1 MLTGSGPFQTGRAVR
16 RVQAAWTEGLS
27 WLTVEGQSSRGS
39 GYGNAISLGSPERR
53 LLDLDQMGAPA
64 FYDPNSPDEQPVALP
79 NAPIRRIND
88 HIGLQPPLSRRGHG
102 PGVLLFLNSTKGV
115 ERSPKPL
122 DPGPVQKWAE
132 EGFAVAFTTGIPS
145 GSTVQKLLTE
155 AENAFRESPEI
166 VDIQNK
172 FAVIGS
178 PDASHLTKPTLL
190 HTRQD
195 ETVKITNELVQKHS
209 YPVASGTFVLPTSA
223 DYDPGSASV
232 AHTRSLVFLRKH
244 LGGPHF
250 DLEAIWDEHC
260 YFEFEAR
267 SVAKTMATMVAEPYV
282 NHVPTM
288 TGGVGRENLTRF
300 YRDHFIFSCV
310 SPLDSQTH
318 ESVYGAVRNR
328 NPADARLQVISR
340 TVGPDRVYL
349 MLIADE
355 FIYHITHDRTV
366 DWLLPQVPPTGKKL
380 AIPMMAVVNIRGD
393 RLYNEH
399 IWWDQA
405 TALMQC
411 GILPTHLPYPTPEGQ
426 PKMTIRI
433 PAAGVETANMLVDE
447 TQGKSNEMLG
457 EGWGLIKHAD

>member
-1 MLTGSGPFQTGRAVR
+1 
-16 RVQAAWTEGLS
+16 
-27 WLTVEGQSSRGS
+27 
-39 GYGNAISLGSPERR
+39 
-53 LLDLDQMGAPA
+53 MGAPA

-172 FAVIGS
+172 FAVIVYDEDCVQEVSQALADNQRFVCLVGYGYPAGS
-178 PDASHLTKPTLL
+178 PDPSHIAKPTLL
-190 HTRQD
+190 HIRQD
-195 ETVKITNELVQKHS
+195 EPVKITNELVQKHS

-300 YRDHFIFSCV
+300 YRDHFIFS
-310 SPLDSQTH
+310 
-318 ESVYGAVRNR
+318 

-340 TVGPDRVYL
+340 TVGPDRVV
-349 MLIADE
+349 DE